1 MIRTAQRGVMRAE
14 NNPQRCSAEMGLDWE
29 RVATVL
35 LDMDGTLLDLHFDN
49 YFWLEYVP
57 QHYARRHGL
66 DLAAARRELR
76 GRYRAVEG
84 TLQWYC
90 IDFWSRELGLDITA
104 LKHEVSHKIAVHA
117 RVEPFLEAVR
127 RSGRRLV
134 LVTNAHGDSL
144 DLKLAK
150 TGIGRYFHRL
160 LSAHQLGMPK
170 EDPRFWG
177 ALTGAEPYQ
186 PDATLLVDDNEEV
199 LRAAARAGIA
209 QLFTMRRPDSR
220 APARADCEFA
230 AIGDF
235 AELLPIPERPGS

>member
-1 MIRTAQRGVMRAE
+1 METD
-14 NNPQRCSAEMGLDWE
+14 LDWAG
-29 RVATVL
+29 VATVL

-49 YFWLEYVP
+49 YFWLEHVP
-57 QHYARRHGL
+57 QRYAERHGL
-66 DLAAARRELR
+66 ELGEARRELR

-90 IDFWSRELGLDITA
+90 IDFWSRELGMDIAA

-134 LVTNAHGDSL
+134 LVTNAHGGSL

-150 TGIGRYFHRL
+150 TGIGRHFHRL

-170 EDPRFWG
+170 EDPRFWD
-177 ALTGAEPYQ
+177 ALTRAEPYR
-186 PDATLLVDDNEEV
+186 PDATLLVDDNLAV
-199 LRAAARAGIA
+199 LRCAAQAGIA
-209 QLFTMRRPDSR
+209 RLLTMRRPDSR
-220 APARADCEFA
+220 AQAQAASEFPAID
-230 AIGDF
+230 DF
-235 AELLPIPERPGS
+235 AQLLPVPDLRP

>member
-1 MIRTAQRGVMRAE
+1 MAMSVE
-14 NNPQRCSAEMGLDWE
+14 NNPDRWPVEMSLDWE

-57 QHYARRHGL
+57 QHYARRYGL
-66 DLAAARRELR
+66 DLTAARCELR

-90 IDFWSRELGLDITA
+90 IDFWSRELGLDIIA

-160 LSAHQLGMPK
+160 FSAHQLGMPK
-170 EDPRFWG
+170 EDTRFWG
-177 ALTGAEPYQ
+177 ALTRAEPYQ
-186 PDATLLVDDNEEV
+186 PDATLLVDDNVEV
-199 LRAAARAGIA
+199 LRSAARAGIA
-209 QLFTMRRPDSR
+209 QLVTLMRPDSR
-220 APARADCEFA
+220 AQPRPVGEFA

-235 AELLPIPERPGS
+235 GELLPIPDLRPGS